1 MDIETRKLA
10 YKIAS
15 TSCEVLGVIA
25 TGEKIL
31 SLVEAVLPL
40 LESGLTPRALDAAGL
55 CACGL
60 HLLPDGTCPMHFQ
73 YTTPRQ

>member
-40 LESGLTPRALDAAGL
+40 LEGGLTPLAPDAATPTHACDYSNSL
-55 CACGL
+55 HCPACGKSQ
-60 HLLPDGTCPMHFQ
+60 F
-73 YTTPRQ
+73 

>member
-40 LESGLTPRALDAAGL
+40 LEGGLTQRAPDAATPTHACDYSNSL
-55 CACGL
+55 HCPACGKSQ
-60 HLLPDGTCPMHFQ
+60 F
-73 YTTPRQ
+73 